1 MSKID
6 LPGRHRLDAITSER
20 GRHQIGTGGRLNFS
34 MPGRHHRNP
43 HLALRKKGLW
53 GPLPASDVAIPFEM
67 GVDAIKAF
75 CNELYRV
82 QLTVGMVTG
91 GWRPAWE

>member
-1 MSKID
+1 
-6 LPGRHRLDAITSER
+6 
-20 GRHQIGTGGRLNFS
+20 
-34 MPGRHHRNP
+34 
-43 HLALRKKGLW
+43 
-53 GPLPASDVAIPFEM
+53 VAIPFEM